1 MTCLSL
7 KTVSK
12 NLEITYHI
20 IFVHFSSVDTSATD
34 VTNASSVPVNGLT
47 RSRRSHFSRK
57 DSTPEGCTATGGSL
71 VSTTNR
77 DLLAKDQTMM
87 RIVHEYERLMYY
99 AKSPHSWALPSN
111 WAHICEAY
119 PAIVRNKVNNN
130 QSHVSSLNGTI
141 TALHKSSKVRV
152 TNN

>member
-1 MTCLSL
+1 MY
-7 KTVSK
+7 
-12 NLEITYHI
+12 I
-20 IFVHFSSVDTSATD
+20 SSPVDTNVAETP
-34 VTNASSVPVNGLT
+34 TPSSVPVNGLT

-71 VSTTNR
+71 VSTSNR
-77 DLLAKDQTMM
+77 DQMAKEQTIM

-111 WAHICEAY
+111 WAHICDAF
-119 PAIVRNKVNNN
+119 PAIVRNKVNTG
-130 QSHVSSLNGTI
+130 QAHVLNGAI
-141 TALHKSSKVRV
+141 TSSHKSSSKVRI